1 MPYSIT
7 NNHELNRYETE
18 VEGHLCELNYSQAD
32 SVMTISRVYVPS
44 PVEGR
49 GIASALTQFALDDC
63 KARGLSVVA
72 VCPYVFAWIK
82 RHEEY
87 QHLLHHSQ

>member
-7 NNHELNRYETE
+7 DNQELNRYETE
-18 VEGHLCELNYSQAD
+18 VEGYLCELNYSQAD

-44 PVEGR
+44 TVEGR

-63 KARGLSVVA
+63 DARGMSVVP

-82 RHEEY
+82 RHEHY
-87 QHLLHHSQ
+87 LHLLHRPK